1 MITKS
6 SIVEIQNIVVN
17 PKSRLNKL
25 NSEQYQ
31 FLFKGYLCYRTILCH
46 KVALDV

>member
-6 SIVEIQNIVVN
+6 SIVEIENLIVN
-17 PKSRLNKL
+17 PKSQLITL

-31 FLFKGYLCYRTILCH
+31 F
-46 KVALDV
+46 